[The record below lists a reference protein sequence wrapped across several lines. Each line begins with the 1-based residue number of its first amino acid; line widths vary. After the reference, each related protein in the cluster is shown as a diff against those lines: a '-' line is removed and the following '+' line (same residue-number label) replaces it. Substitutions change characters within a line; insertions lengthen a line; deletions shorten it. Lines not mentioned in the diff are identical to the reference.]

1 MVSSGGLTAPAAS
14 CPDENTL
21 VAFASGGLPILDA
34 TRVEEHLDE
43 CPVCFSLVA
52 ELARTDPDDSDPT
65 RMLTIAGTDGGVDE
79 PHDEPHDEPQDEV
92 EQTRLAP
99 IGSLGPPGSLGALD
113 RAGLTQIAVIPLPPG
128 SSQQQS
134 SHPPTQLGRYTVL
147 HRLGAGAMGV
157 VYAAVDRELGRRVAL
172 KLIDASGTNVVEGG
186 ARLLREA
193 QALARLAHPH
203 VVTVYDAGRVDGQVF
218 VSMELV
224 PGTTLAEWLK
234 LRKRTWREILGVFT
248 QAAAGLAAAHEA
260 GIIHRDF
267 KPSNVL
273 VDENDR
279 ARVVD
284 FGLARAFGP
293 ARDDAHTVI
302 RASPMDSVDPVSAVL
317 GRSGSDLSLSGVV
330 AGTPAYMAPEQ
341 YEGTGDAR
349 IDQFAFCVAMYE
361 ALFGRRP
368 FVAVDADRLYTR
380 LVSGVPPDIPLHADV
395 PDWLARIVL
404 RGLSR
409 EPERRFASMEDLLA
423 AIVHAQRR
431 RVILRRA
438 AIGGGV
444 LGVVGLAALA
454 TFANDRPDPCDDAR
468 DRLAA
473 VWNDTS
479 IAAMKNAVE
488 ATDAPFAADVW
499 TSARASVE
507 TWAGT
512 WTDAATEQCRAN
524 AGHEPTGVDARR
536 GACLDGRLAQL
547 GALVEVWSVADR
559 AIVEDLVDGA
569 HWLAPI
575 GACADPPIVVD
586 PDVLDVG
593 RRAQAR
599 RIRDLLVRARAAGAC
614 GAFARGV
621 AIAAQA
627 TELARALG
635 DGDPLLGEAQLA
647 LGELQIGDG
656 RIDEG
661 TAHIDAALNSSIAR
675 DDPRLLARA
684 AMAAAGGAAI
694 ARRAP
699 EQILQLVAI
708 GRAALGR
715 APAAANE
722 DGLIAGLAIS
732 EAVAHRQA
740 GRPLD
745 AVAALATALEV
756 RLAFAGEQ
764 DPRLA
769 EILVALGDASIAAAR
784 LDDALAH
791 QRRALAIREALLGA
805 AHPDVAASAA
815 ATADALVA
823 LGRIDEARELS
834 RRALS
839 IRERAFGVDHPR
851 VADSLGQLG
860 AIEAEL
866 GHIDLALASHRRA
879 LAIREMS
886 SDVAALTGALNRL
899 GATLVTLGRWDE
911 ADAVLHRAVEVGTAA
926 LGPRH
931 LEIATSRFLLGRTA
945 HGRGEFVRAA
955 TELTVALDTRRM
967 LLGETD
973 VAVAAAWTWLARAQ
987 RDGGQLDA
995 ALVAAKAALQ
1005 TLDPTIDPDAWAQ
1018 ARLVVADVQWAR
1030 GESAAA
1036 LGDVGDAIATLRASP
1051 VVPAAAAMLEAWQS
1065 ARAQTETI
1073 EIEP

>member
-1 MVSSGGLTAPAAS
+1 MPAPAAS

-34 TRVEEHLDE
+34 TRVEEHLDT

-52 ELARTDPDDSDPT
+52 ELARADPDESDPT
-65 RMLTIAGTDGGVDE
+65 RMLTISGTDDARDDSIE
-79 PHDEPHDEPQDEV
+79 EV
-92 EQTRLAP
+92 EQTRLTP
-99 IGSLGPPGSLGALD
+99 IGSL
-113 RAGLTQIAVIPLPPG
+113 AGLTQIAPNPLGPTPPHAP
-128 SSQQQS
+128 SASN
-134 SHPPTQLGRYTVL
+134 HPPTQLGRYTIL

-172 KLIDASGTNVVEGG
+172 KLIDATGANATEGG

-224 PGTTLAEWLK
+224 TGATLAGWLEV
-234 LRKRTWREILGVFT
+234 RKRSWREILGVFV
-248 QAAAGLAAAHEA
+248 QAGAGLAAAHAA

-293 ARDDAHTVI
+293 VKDDAQTVI
-302 RASPMDSVDPVSAVL
+302 RANPMGTDGSEPISGVL
-317 GRSGSDLSLSGVV
+317 GRSGSDLSLSGTI

-349 IDQFAFCVAMYE
+349 IDQFAFCVALFE
-361 ALFGRRP
+361 ALFERRP
-368 FVAVDADRLYTR
+368 FGAVDAAQLHAR

-409 EPERRFASMEDLLA
+409 EPERRFPSMEALLA
-423 AIVHAQRR
+423 AIEHAQRR
-431 RVILRRA
+431 RIVLRRA
-438 AIGGGV
+438 AISGGM
-444 LGVVGLAALA
+444 LGVVGVVLAASYA
-454 TFANDRPDPCDDAR
+454 SDRPDPCDDTR
-468 DRLAA
+468 DRLAV

-479 IAAMKNAVE
+479 VAAMKNAVL
-488 ATDAPFAADVW
+488 ATGAPFADDVW
-499 TSARASVE
+499 ASASGSVE
-507 TWAGT
+507 RWAGT
-512 WTDAATEQCRAN
+512 WTSAATEHCRAL
-524 AGHEPTGVDARR
+524 AKGEPSDVEVRR
-536 GACLDGRLAQL
+536 GMCLDRRLAEL

-559 AIVEDLVDGA
+559 SVVLGLVDGA
-569 HWLAPI
+569 QWLAPI
-575 GACADPPIVVD
+575 AACSDPPAVVD
-586 PDVLDVG
+586 AQTLDLG
-593 RRAQAR
+593 RRAQAQ
-599 RIRDLLVRARAAGAC
+599 RIRELLLRARAAGAC

-621 AIAAQA
+621 TLASQA
-627 TELARALG
+627 LELAKALG
-635 DGDPLLGEAQLA
+635 DGDPLLGEAHLV
-647 LGELQIGDG
+647 LGELLVGDARLADG
-656 RIDEG
+656 
-661 TAHIDAALNSSIAR
+661 AVHVDAALQSSIAR

-684 AMAAAGGAAI
+684 ATAAAHGAAI
-694 ARRAP
+694 AGRAP
-699 EQILQLVAI
+699 EQILQLVSIA
-708 GRAALGR
+708 RAAVVR
-715 APAAANE
+715 APTTAN
-722 DGLIAGLAIS
+722 DGIASTLGMS
-732 EAVAHRQA
+732 EAIAHRLG
-740 GRPLD
+740 GRPQD
-745 AVAALATALEV
+745 AVTALSTALEA
-756 RLAFAGEQ
+756 RLASAGEQ
-764 DPRLA
+764 DLRVA

-784 LDDALAH
+784 VDDGLAH

-823 LGRIDEARELS
+823 VGRIDEAREQS

-839 IRERAFGVDHPR
+839 IREQAFGAEHPR

-886 SDVAALTGALNRL
+886 TDVAALTGALNRL

-911 ADAVLHRAVEVGTAA
+911 ADGVLHRAIEVGTAA

-931 LEIATSRFLLGRTA
+931 LEIAKSRFLLGRTA
-945 HGRGEFVRAA
+945 HGRGDFVRAA
-955 TELTVALDTRRM
+955 SELSTALETRRM
-967 LLGETD
+967 VLGEHD
-973 VAVAAAWTWLARAQ
+973 VLVGVTWTWLARAQ
-987 RDGGQLDA
+987 RDGGRLDDALTAAQAALAVLDA
-995 ALVAAKAALQ
+995 
-1005 TLDPTIDPDAWAQ
+1005 PEDPDAWAH
-1018 ARLVVADVQWAR
+1018 ARLVIADVKWAK
-1030 GESAAA
+1030 GDTTAA
-1036 LGDVGDAIATLRASP
+1036 LAGVTDALAILRTDPIA
-1051 VVPAAAAMLEAWQS
+1051 PAPAAMLDAWQS
-1065 ARAQTETI
+1065 ARTISETI
-1073 EIEP
+1073 EIDP